1 MKKINGIIMQYFEW
15 YMDCKQN
22 LWNDITNQAEK
33 LADMGITALWLPPA
47 YKGMGGKDEVGYA
60 VYDVYDLGEFDQKGT
75 IKTKYGSKEE
85 YLNCIM
91 ALKQNGI
98 ESYADIVLNHK
109 MGADMLQTIP
119 ATKVDWGNH
128 NEPISNQET
137 VRVATKFTFPGRKHK
152 YSDFEWNWTHFDGID
167 YDENSKQNAI
177 FKFKDKDWNEAVDE
191 EFGNYDYLMGADID
205 FKNPE
210 VIDEC
215 NKWGKWYVDMTKV
228 DGFRLDAVKHID
240 ACFYKDWIRTLRE
253 QTKEELFTVGEY
265 WSGDISKL
273 HRYIEETE
281 GQISL
286 FDVPLHYHLE
296 VASKDE
302 NYDMSKILE
311 GTLVKENPARAVTF
325 VDNHDTQ
332 PGQALQSFVESWFK
346 PAAYSIIL
354 LRNEGYPCI
363 FYGDFYGIP
372 HDNIGAVKDLK
383 TIIELRKY
391 KAYGE
396 QHDYFDHSDY
406 IGWTREGDEEH
417 TKSGLAVVISNSYDG
432 EKKMYI
438 GMKYIGE
445 KFIDALGNC
454 EEEVTIDEEGYGIFK
469 VKGKSASIWVETK
482 RDSLNLYQF

>member
-15 YMDCKQN
+15 YMECNQN
-22 LWNDITNQAEK
+22 LWNEISENAEI
-33 LADMGITALWLPPA
+33 LSNLGITALWLPPA
-47 YKGMGGKDEVGYA
+47 YKGIGGKDEVGYG

-75 IKTKYGSKEE
+75 IKTKYGSKDE

-91 ALKQNGI
+91 TLKQNGI

-128 NEPISNQET
+128 NVQIANQEN
-137 VRVATKFTFPGRKHK
+137 VRVATKFIFPGRKNK
-152 YSDFEWNWTHFDGID
+152 YSDFQWNWTHFDGID
-167 YDENSKQNAI
+167 YDENSKEHAI
-177 FKFKDKDWNEAVDE
+177 FKFKDKSWSGAVDE

-205 FKNPE
+205 FKNSE
-210 VIDEC
+210 VVEEC
-215 NKWGKWYVDMTKV
+215 TNWGKWYLDTTKV

-240 ACFYKDWIRTLRE
+240 AEFYKNWIKTLRE
-253 QTKEELFTVGEY
+253 ETKDELFSVGEY

-273 HRYIEETE
+273 HRYIQETE

-296 VASKDE
+296 AASKDE
-302 NYDMSKILE
+302 NYDMSKILD
-311 GTLVKENPARAVTF
+311 GTLVKENSSRAVTF

-332 PGQALQSFVESWFK
+332 PGQALQSFVERWFK

-354 LRNEGYPCI
+354 LRNEGYPCV

-372 HDNIGAVKDLK
+372 HDNIEPLEELK
-383 TIIELRKY
+383 IIIRLRKE
-391 KAYGE
+391 KAYGN
-396 QHDYFDHSDY
+396 QYDYFDNPDY

-417 TKSGLAVVISNSYDG
+417 IKSGLAVVISNAGDG
-432 EKKMYI
+432 EKRMYV
-438 GMKYIGE
+438 GTKFAGE
-445 KFIDALGNC
+445 KFIDSLGIC
-454 EEEVTIDEEGYGIFK
+454 EDEVIIDDDGYGIFK
-469 VKGKSASIWVETK
+469 VKGKSASIWV
-482 RDSLNLYQF
+482 RV